1 MKNGLLTGFCML
13 ALGAAA
19 AQAPKLDD
27 YDWYDGT
34 QLTIEGTAFTEGKTP
49 YCRLPKSAQGRVPN
63 PVWSMSHH
71 ATGVNV
77 RFVPQGRRL
86 MFKWVV
92 DNPRAVD
99 AFMGPTAM
107 TGLDVYRQ

>member
-34 QLTIEGTAFTEGKTP
+34 QLTIEGTAFTDGETP
-49 YCRLPKSAQGRVPN
+49 YCRLPKSAQGI
-63 PVWSMSHH
+63 
-71 ATGVNV
+71 
-77 RFVPQGRRL
+77 
-86 MFKWVV
+86 
-92 DNPRAVD
+92 
-99 AFMGPTAM
+99 
-107 TGLDVYRQ
+107 